1 GSGKSTLIKMISGVL
16 PYDTGEILIN
26 NQQLGKYD
34 AKALAQE
41 IAVLS
46 QHNTQ
51 YFAFTVRE
59 TVALG
64 SYAFKQGLFPSET
77 YEDRE
82 IIREVMRSTG
92 VEEVSHLTHEQ
103 MSGGEKQRVRL
114 DQALAQE
121 PKAHISHKPT
131 NHLDH
136 AYHKHLLH
144 LLNDTIEGHD
154 L

>member
-1 GSGKSTLIKMISGVL
+1 MISGVL

-64 SYAFKQGLFPSET
+64 RYAFKQGLFPSET
-77 YEDRE
+77 NEDRE
-82 IIREVMRSTG
+82 IIKNVMRATG
-92 VEEVSHLTHEQ
+92 VEEFSDLTLEQ
-103 MSGGEKQRVRL
+103 LSGGGKQRVL
-114 DQALAQE
+114 LAQALAQE
-121 PKAHISHKPT
+121 HKV
-131 NHLDH
+131 LRYEDH
-136 AYHKHLLH
+136 
-144 LLNDTIEGHD
+144 TSEIRVSCE
-154 L
+154 